1 MLPHG
6 KDYEE
11 KETEIIRFFL
21 SIDIIINMNKP
32 EQEFLDHLLNA
43 RKYSPKTVASYQEDI
58 DLFCEFIFK
67 EGVLME
73 DVDVICIRNFLTEEL
88 NRGVSKR
95 SCKRRVCSLKHFY
108 RYMFNVGY
116 IQDNPFLLIS
126 SPKIETK
133 YPHGLYKE
141 QINEL
146 FKRNEERTDA
156 LKDRDQA
163 ILYLLY
169 FCGIRAAELVGL
181 NIQSVSMRERTIR
194 VLGKGNKE
202 RIVPFSVECQKML
215 KRYIDKDRNV
225 LLMRYLENQRKKPK
239 EQREDDL
246 LSPLFF
252 NAKGDRLTT
261 RGLEY
266 ILDSI
271 EEKTGTF
278 VGLHP
283 HILRHSFATH
293 LLENGADLR
302 VIQEL
307 LGHESINATQVYTH
321 VTEEAMKDTYMKTF
335 PRVKK
340 K

>member
-1 MLPHG
+1 
-6 KDYEE
+6 
-11 KETEIIRFFL
+11 
-21 SIDIIINMNKP
+21 MNKP
-32 EQEFLDHLLNA
+32 EQEFLDHLQYVRN
-43 RKYSPKTVASYQEDI
+43 YSKKTVSSYQEDI
-58 DLFCEFIFK
+58 DLFCEFIFN

-73 DVDVICIRNFLTEEL
+73 DVDIICIRNFLTEEL

-95 SCKRRVCSLKHFY
+95 SCKRRLCSLKHFY
-108 RYMFNVGY
+108 KYMVNVGY
-116 IQDNPFLLIS
+116 IKDNPFIFVS

-141 QINEL
+141 QIQEL
-146 FKRNEERTDA
+146 FKRNAERTDN
-156 LKDRDQA
+156 LKNRDQA

-169 FCGIRAAELVGL
+169 YSGIRAQELVTL
-181 NIQSVSMRERTIR
+181 NIQDISLRDRRVR

-202 RIVPFSVECQKML
+202 RVVPFSAECQSVL
-215 KRYIDKDRNV
+215 KKYIDTDRKE
-225 LLMRYLENQRKKPK
+225 LLKLYMENIKKKPQK
-239 EQREDDL
+239 EGLDL
-246 LSPLFF
+246 IQSPLFF
-252 NAKGDRLTT
+252 NARGEKLTT

-266 ILDSI
+266 ILDAI
-271 EEKTGTF
+271 EEKIGLY

-321 VTEEAMKDTYMKTF
+321 VTEEAMKETYMNAH
-335 PRVKK
+335 PRAKK

>member
-1 MLPHG
+1 
-6 KDYEE
+6 
-11 KETEIIRFFL
+11 
-21 SIDIIINMNKP
+21 MNKP

-43 RKYSPKTVASYQEDI
+43 RKYSPKTVSSYQEDI
-58 DLFCEFIFK
+58 DIFCDFIFK

-73 DVDVICIRNFLTEEL
+73 DVDLICIRNFLTEEL

-95 SCKRRVCSLKHFY
+95 SCKRRLSSLKHFY
-108 RYMFNVGY
+108 KYMVSVGY
-116 IQDNPFLLIS
+116 IKDNPFIFVS

-141 QINEL
+141 QIQEL
-146 FKRNEERTDA
+146 FKRNAERTDN
-156 LKDRDQA
+156 LKNRDQA

-169 FCGIRAAELVGL
+169 YSGIRAQELVTL
-181 NIQSVSMRERTIR
+181 NIQDISLRDRRVR

-202 RIVPFSVECQKML
+202 RVVPFSAECQSVL
-215 KRYIDKDRNV
+215 KKYIDTDRKV
-225 LLMRYLENQRKKPK
+225 LLKLFMENIKKKPQK
-239 EQREDDL
+239 EGLDL
-246 LSPLFF
+246 IQSPLFF
-252 NAKGDRLTT
+252 NARGEKLTT

-266 ILDSI
+266 ILDAI
-271 EEKTGTF
+271 EEKIGLY

-321 VTEEAMKDTYMKTF
+321 VTEEAMKETYMNAH
-335 PRVKK
+335 PRAKK

>member
-1 MLPHG
+1 
-6 KDYEE
+6 
-11 KETEIIRFFL
+11 
-21 SIDIIINMNKP
+21 MNKP
-32 EQEFLDHLLNA
+32 EQEFLDHLQYVRN
-43 RKYSPKTVASYQEDI
+43 YSKKTVSSYQEDI
-58 DLFCEFIFK
+58 DLFCEFIFN

-73 DVDVICIRNFLTEEL
+73 NVDIICIRNFLTEEL

-95 SCKRRVCSLKHFY
+95 SCKRRLCSLKHFY
-108 RYMFNVGY
+108 KYMVNVGY
-116 IQDNPFLLIS
+116 IKDNPFIFVS

-141 QINEL
+141 QIQEL
-146 FKRNEERTDA
+146 FKRNAERTDN
-156 LKDRDQA
+156 LKNRDQA

-169 FCGIRAAELVGL
+169 YSGIRAQELVTL
-181 NIQSVSMRERTIR
+181 NIQDISLRDRRVR

-202 RIVPFSVECQKML
+202 RVVPFSAECQSVL
-215 KRYIDKDRNV
+215 KKYIDTDRKE
-225 LLMRYLENQRKKPK
+225 LLKLYMENIKKKPQK
-239 EQREDDL
+239 EGLDL
-246 LSPLFF
+246 IQSPLFF
-252 NAKGDRLTT
+252 NARGEKLTT

-266 ILDSI
+266 ILDAI
-271 EEKTGTF
+271 EEKIGLY

-321 VTEEAMKDTYMKTF
+321 VTEEAMKETYMNAH
-335 PRVKK
+335 PRAKK